1 MGLEH
6 LGNSGSVGAS
16 RGSQKFGPN
25 QEVNGHFR
33 NRFFGGTYHI
43 VQAYCSGLCLR
54 EYPPR
59 IFSDPEIPSS
69 WVNLQVSQKPE
80 SGEGEPHHS
89 SDVTT

>member
-1 MGLEH
+1 
-6 LGNSGSVGAS
+6 
-16 RGSQKFGPN
+16 
-25 QEVNGHFR
+25 
-33 NRFFGGTYHI
+33 
-43 VQAYCSGLCLR
+43 LR

-89 SDVTT
+89 SDVTTWGRYNLARFI